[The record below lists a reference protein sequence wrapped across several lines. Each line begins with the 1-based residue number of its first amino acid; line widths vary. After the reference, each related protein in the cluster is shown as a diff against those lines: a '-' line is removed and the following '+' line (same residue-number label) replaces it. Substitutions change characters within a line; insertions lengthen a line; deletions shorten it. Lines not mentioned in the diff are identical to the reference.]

1 MKNEVVRSITFN
13 ALIAAIYFLMTFI
26 TSPFA
31 FLGAQV
37 RIAEALVLLCFFRR
51 DFTFGL
57 TLGCLLANLMSPLG
71 MVDVAFGTLATL
83 VSCLGVS
90 FMRQMA
96 LATLIP
102 VVVNGFVV
110 GAELYFVLQ
119 EPFWLNVGLVAA
131 GEFVAVS
138 ILGYWLFFLLGKRQE
153 FLRVIGAN
161 RNQNFV
167 F

>member
-1 MKNEVVRSITFN
+1 MNRSIVKRIVQN
-13 ALIAAIYFLMTFI
+13 ALVAAVYFILTFI

-31 FLGAQV
+31 FLGAQI

-51 DFTFGL
+51 DFTIGL

-71 MVDVAFGTLATL
+71 LPDVLFGTLATL
-83 VSCLGVS
+83 VSCIGVS
-90 FMRQMA
+90 FMKQLA
-96 LATLIP
+96 IATLIP

-110 GAELYFVLQ
+110 GAELYFVLE

-138 ILGYWLFFLLGKRQE
+138 ILGYLLFLLLGKRQD
-153 FLRVIGAN
+153 FLRVIDAN
-161 RNQNFV
+161 INLNFV

>member
-1 MKNEVVRSITFN
+1 MKRDIVRSITFN
-13 ALIAAIYFLMTFI
+13 AVVATIYFVLSLI

-57 TLGCLLANLMSPLG
+57 TLGCFLANLLSPMG
-71 MVDVAFGTLATL
+71 VADMVFGSLATL

-90 FMRQMA
+90 FMKQLA
-96 LATLIP
+96 IATLIP
-102 VVVNGFVV
+102 VVVNGFVI

-119 EPFWLNVGLVAA
+119 EPFWVSVGLVSL
-131 GEFVAVS
+131 GEFIAVS
-138 ILGYWLFFLLGKRQE
+138 LIGYWLFFLLGKRSE
-153 FLRVIGAN
+153 FLRLINAN
-161 RNQNFV
+161 HNQNFV

>member
-1 MKNEVVRSITFN
+1 MNRSIVKRIVQN
-13 ALIAAIYFLMTFI
+13 ALVAAVYFILTFI

-31 FLGAQV
+31 FLGAQI
-37 RIAEALVLLCFFRR
+37 RIAEVLVLLCFFRR
-51 DFTFGL
+51 DFTIGL

-71 MVDVAFGTLATL
+71 LPDVLFGTLATL
-83 VSCLGVS
+83 VSCIGVS
-90 FMRQMA
+90 FMKQLA
-96 LATLIP
+96 IATLIP

-110 GAELYFVLQ
+110 GAELYFVLE

-138 ILGYWLFFLLGKRQE
+138 ILGYLLFFLLGKRQD
-153 FLRVIGAN
+153 FLRVIDAN
-161 RNQNFV
+161 MNLNFI

>member
-1 MKNEVVRSITFN
+1 MNRSIVKRIVQN
-13 ALIAAIYFLMTFI
+13 ALVAAVYFILTFI

-31 FLGAQV
+31 FLGAQI
-37 RIAEALVLLCFFRR
+37 RIAEVLVLLCFFRR
-51 DFTFGL
+51 DFTIGL

-71 MVDVAFGTLATL
+71 LPDVLFGTLATL
-83 VSCLGVS
+83 VSCIGVS
-90 FMRQMA
+90 FMKQLA

-110 GAELYFVLQ
+110 GAELYFVLE

-138 ILGYWLFFLLGKRQE
+138 ILGYLLFFLLGKRQD
-153 FLRVIGAN
+153 FLRVIDAN
-161 RNQNFV
+161 MNLNFV